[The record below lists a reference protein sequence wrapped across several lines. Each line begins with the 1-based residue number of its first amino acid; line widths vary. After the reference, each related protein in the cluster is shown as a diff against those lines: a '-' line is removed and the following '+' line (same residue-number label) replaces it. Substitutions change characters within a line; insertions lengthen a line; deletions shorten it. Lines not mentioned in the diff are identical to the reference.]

1 MTEVWRN
8 KDRYDPSRSLGAWV
22 LGIANKRAIDHV
34 RRRRR
39 TAVPGEE
46 LYGIARTTDLQSGRQ
61 RTNWLWW
68 RTVVDPR
75 LCWEHVYRR
84 IDCGS
89 GQESAA

>member
-39 TAVPGEE
+39 TAVPVEE

-61 RTNWLWW
+61 RTNWA
-68 RTVVDPR
+68 VVADGGRPTPM
-75 LCWEHVYRR
+75 LGACVSE
-84 IDCGS
+84 D
-89 GQESAA
+89 